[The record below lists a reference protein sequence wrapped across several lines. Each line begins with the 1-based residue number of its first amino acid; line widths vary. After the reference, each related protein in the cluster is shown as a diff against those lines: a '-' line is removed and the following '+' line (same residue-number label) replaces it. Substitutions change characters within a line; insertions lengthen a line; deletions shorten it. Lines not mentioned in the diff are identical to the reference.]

1 MTVDG
6 STGADGDFGANT
18 LSALK
23 SFQKDHGLSV
33 DGIYGPKSEAALLS
47 AYQTG
52 TVHTPNLRKGDR
64 GEAVRT
70 MQVMLTACGYD
81 TYGADG
87 IFGNNTRNALMKF
100 QEDHHLDVDGIYG
113 PNSRD
118 ALIQVY
124 QAAV

>member
-6 STGADGDFGANT
+6 SIGVDGDFGKNT
-18 LSALK
+18 LTALK
-23 SFQKDHGLSV
+23 SFQKDHGLVV
-33 DGIYGPKSEAALLS
+33 DGLYGEKSNVALKNT
-47 AYQTG
+47 YQTG
-52 TVHTPNLRKGDR
+52 NVHTPNLRRGDR

-113 PNSRD
+113 PKSRD

-124 QAAV
+124 QAAG